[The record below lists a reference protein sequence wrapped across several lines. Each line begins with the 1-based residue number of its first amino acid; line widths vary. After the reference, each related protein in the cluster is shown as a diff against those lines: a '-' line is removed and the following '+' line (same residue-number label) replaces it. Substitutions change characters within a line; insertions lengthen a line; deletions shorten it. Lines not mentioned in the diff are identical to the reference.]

1 MRVRVWWIGVAAM
14 GLVALAV
21 LWLSGRRA
29 GSTTE
34 RGLEADGRRY
44 PEDGGGSRSDP
55 FNRPQASGASVSW
68 PRPGTRPPGP
78 PEVAPSTMDASAL
91 AAELEQQVEAIRASG
106 PGSGQQLHDAEAV
119 SRPWEAMAR
128 ASGKEIDLKS
138 WECHRLGCFATAVH
152 HSRESVDELTSKVL
166 GSAELASWPGT
177 KTQSAP
183 IPGPNGTFEVTWLLY
198 LSPDAG
204 VP

>member
-1 MRVRVWWIGVAAM
+1 MRVRVWWIGVAAI
-14 GLVALAV
+14 GLVAFAV
-21 LWLSGRRA
+21 LWLSGRRS

-34 RGLEADGRRY
+34 RSLEADGRRS
-44 PEDGGGSRSDP
+44 PEDGRGSRSDL
-55 FNRPQASGASVSW
+55 FNRPQASGAGVSW
-68 PRPGTRPPGP
+68 PRPGMRPSGP

-91 AAELEQQVEAIRASG
+91 ATELEQQVEAIRASG
-106 PGSGQQLHDAEAV
+106 PGSARQLHDAEAV

-166 GSAELASWPGT
+166 ATAELAGWPGT

-198 LSPDAG
+198 VIPDAG

>member
-119 SRPWEAMAR
+119 SRP
-128 ASGKEIDLKS
+128 
-138 WECHRLGCFATAVH
+138 
-152 HSRESVDELTSKVL
+152 
-166 GSAELASWPGT
+166 
-177 KTQSAP
+177 
-183 IPGPNGTFEVTWLLY
+183 
-198 LSPDAG
+198 
-204 VP
+204 